1 MIPIAI
7 LLAIWISTQQ
17 NDLKTMK
24 NERIGLEQVEDL
36 MPFILRVQEHR
47 GLVNGYLNGNKDAKA
62 QIEAK
67 QQEISQLIEEMDHH
81 FLEHGLPQS
90 YEKWNSLKK
99 EWEVLLNSYE
109 GLKAT
114 ESFDRHSDLVS
125 LAKEL
130 IVLSADESSL
140 SLDNEINSYYLMK
153 MTVEELP
160 QLIESAAVFRGQG
173 NGVLVTGKLSNDM
186 AVQLQVEVSM
196 SEVELDNLNK
206 SLAKIYELNNTMN

>member
-1 MIPIAI
+1 MQRVCGKMLDKFLSPFTSIITRLKYGQKFMLISLLFLIPIAI

-47 GLVNGYLNGNKDAKA
+47 GLVNGYLNGNKESKA

-130 IVLSADESSL
+130 IVLS
-140 SLDNEINSYYLMK
+140 
-153 MTVEELP
+153 
-160 QLIESAAVFRGQG
+160 GG
-173 NGVLVTGKLSNDM
+173 
-186 AVQLQVEVSM
+186 
-196 SEVELDNLNK
+196 
-206 SLAKIYELNNTMN
+206 

>member
-1 MIPIAI
+1 MLDKFLSPFTSIITRLKYGQKFMLISLLFLIPIAI

-47 GLVNGYLNGNKDAKA
+47 GLVNGYLNGNKEAKA
-62 QIEAK
+62 QIAAK

-99 EWEVLLNSYE
+99 EWEVLLSSYE

-130 IVLSADESSL
+130 IVLS
-140 SLDNEINSYYLMK
+140 
-153 MTVEELP
+153 
-160 QLIESAAVFRGQG
+160 GG
-173 NGVLVTGKLSNDM
+173 
-186 AVQLQVEVSM
+186 
-196 SEVELDNLNK
+196 
-206 SLAKIYELNNTMN
+206 